1 MAEKTFLKNDKK
13 VTFDDTDPKNRYLIQ
28 RNRAQTVGFVDSP
41 ILKGR
46 LYFEDPAEALN
57 ISEDKWG

>member
-1 MAEKTFLKNDKK
+1 MG
-13 VTFDDTDPKNRYLIQ
+13 Y
-28 RNRAQTVGFVDSP
+28 VDSP

-46 LYFEDPAEALN
+46 LVFEDPAEALN